1 MERGGTRQSRAP
13 RRKRKFQPPSPW
25 QEAHAIDREMVLARV
40 TRCLNCVT
48 AHWDSAST
56 CMVMTARHLYIIFTM
71 LYKEGEKSTDVNVG
85 VLSAASALSECL
97 VVVSRGGN

>member
-1 MERGGTRQSRAP
+1 MTETWLLERRFNVVKMSIKG
-13 RRKRKFQPPSPW
+13 
-25 QEAHAIDREMVLARV
+25 ARGHYGW
-40 TRCLNCVT
+40 CLNCVT

-56 CMVMTARHLYIIFTM
+56 CMVMTARHLYIIFTT